1 MTVHASLPSVKRT
14 PSLFSVSSELANIGQ
29 CVDKPTTFT
38 HIEGPESC
46 ISRVAEAFGRNQW
59 VHVACHGL
67 PNREKPFESAFA
79 LSACHTTVGDG
90 ESPDEVI
97 HLASVMQF
105 AGFRWVIIRL
115 DHRSDN
121 LHVVALVLGTSQSQ
135 SLHRVRPVACD
146 PPDDP
151 TLKKGSSR
159 QGEMR

>member
-1 MTVHASLPSVKRT
+1 M
-14 PSLFSVSSELANIGQ
+14 VS
-29 CVDKPTTFT
+29 PTGRNRLSPRLLYQTDMSPYAVRAT
-38 HIEGPESC
+38 GPEDPQSTY
-46 ISRVAEAFGRNQW
+46 
-59 VHVACHGL
+59 
-67 PNREKPFESAFA
+67 